1 MINWLDQIKRN
12 IKKQLKP
19 ELDYVFIPLVVLN
32 SGQKLVDLQGQTKRW
47 FLGACVPDLSS
58 RGRQQIGSY
67 FFFFLS
73 AERRLTSYFCLLSFS
88 PRSNFSASSD
98 ISHCHISS
106 AFSLQAESSSQ
117 GLRYAFTVLQSNCVN
132 G

>member
-1 MINWLDQIKRN
+1 MINW
-12 IKKQLKP
+12 KQLKP

-47 FLGACVPDLSS
+47 FLGACVRDLSS

-67 FFFFLS
+67 LFIYLFIFLS
-73 AERRLTSYFCLLSFS
+73 GERRLTSYFCLLSFS

-117 GLRYAFTVLQSNCVN
+117 GLHYAFMFLQSNCVT